1 MPHLLVYSDP
11 GFLTCMSFP
20 GVCYS
25 QEVITKLFI
34 LHGHMHWEMTP
45 SGGVCSILLCSQAE
59 LQVLQCCTASPAAHS
74 GCETAHQSH
83 FLAMQLKLREAL
95 LPEVVSQV
103 DHLEG
108 QGSSNGSRPQAS
120 SNGKKGKGKGRSSE
134 SKNEAPLRTW
144 AANPKLFPC
153 EVAPEAQHL
162 VKEVQPCSF
171 LPTPHQ
177 AHDSL
182 GRSHVYTGE
191 GVQRRLLART
201 VPLSPAKC
209 SCLLIQLLGSCCHVA

>member
-1 MPHLLVYSDP
+1 MH
-11 GFLTCMSFP
+11 GEC
-20 GVCYS
+20 CS
-25 QEVITKLFI
+25 QEFIAKLSVWR
-34 LHGHMHWEMTP
+34 GHMHWEMCA
-45 SGGVCSILLCSQAE
+45 SGGVCSILLRRQAE
-59 LQVLQCCTASPAAHS
+59 LQVLRCCMASPVAHLGS
-74 GCETAHQSH
+74 ETARQ
-83 FLAMQLKLREAL
+83 FPFFAVQLKLREAL

-120 SNGKKGKGKGRSSE
+120 SNGKTGKGKGKSSE
-134 SKNEAPLRTW
+134 SKNVAPLRTW

-153 EVAPEAQHL
+153 EVAPEAQQL

-191 GVQRRLLART
+191 DVQGRLLART

-209 SCLLIQLLGSCCHVA
+209 SFPDTASGQLLPGSLSARAGRP